1 MSSPIFGQD
10 LPREEGHDRPAGV
23 TIRANIRPP
32 FVPMPP
38 DIRTDPAIAAAG
50 AEHPTVL
57 ASWTALV
64 VRALDSAGFDGA
76 SMAVRAGI
84 DPAVFE
90 QPGRR
95 IPLSATTTLWELAVD
110 ATGDPT
116 FALSVARMVR
126 PSTFAGLSMGMVTSS
141 SLHNAF
147 ERLNRFQTVVLA
159 PSGKMEL
166 TTDGDTYSWTN
177 SFPDP
182 IPAPNTTAMEALVA
196 SIVLCGRYLGGRS
209 FAPKGVRLMRDD
221 QRHNEV
227 FTKFF
232 GCPVTYGSDDYRL
245 DFELGLMTKPLQ
257 TGSPELA
264 RTADE
269 LAMAMVRRL
278 PSSTG
283 LVSRVRALTLGLDVD
298 GQADKTTIAAA
309 LAMSTRTLQRRL
321 ADEGTTLVRVMTEVR
336 RDRASE
342 LLAAGS
348 HTVAE
353 VARQVGFQDP
363 SSFRRAFKRWTGRTP
378 AQFAAERKR
387 PT

>member
-1 MSSPIFGQD
+1 MWSPI
-10 LPREEGHDRPAGV
+10 V
-23 TIRANIRPP
+23 S
-32 FVPMPP
+32 MPP
-38 DIRTDPAIAAAG
+38 DIRTDPAIVAAG

-64 VRALDSAGFDGA
+64 VRALDQAGFDGA
-76 SMAVRAGI
+76 TMAAQAGI

-95 IPLSATTTLWELAVD
+95 IPLSATTILWELAVD

-116 FALSVARMVR
+116 FGLSVARMVR
-126 PSTFAGLSMGMVTSS
+126 PSTFAGLSMGMVTST

-147 ERLNRFQTVVLA
+147 ERLNRFQAVVLA
-159 PSGKMEL
+159 PSGKMDL
-166 TTDGDTYSWTN
+166 ITDGDTYSWTN

-209 FAPKGVRLMRDD
+209 FAPKRVSLMRDD
-221 QRHNEV
+221 QHRDDV
-227 FTKFF
+227 LTKFF

-245 DFELGLMTKPLQ
+245 DFDLDVMTKPLQ

-269 LAMAMVRRL
+269 LATAMVRRL

-283 LVSRVRALTLGLDVD
+283 LVNRVRALTLGLDAD

-309 LAMSTRTLQRRL
+309 LAMSPRTLHRRL
-321 ADEGTTLVRVMTEVR
+321 SDEGTTLVQVMTEVR

-353 VARQVGFQDP
+353 VAHQVGFQDP

-378 AQFAAERKR
+378 AQFTADVGQ
-387 PT
+387 PS